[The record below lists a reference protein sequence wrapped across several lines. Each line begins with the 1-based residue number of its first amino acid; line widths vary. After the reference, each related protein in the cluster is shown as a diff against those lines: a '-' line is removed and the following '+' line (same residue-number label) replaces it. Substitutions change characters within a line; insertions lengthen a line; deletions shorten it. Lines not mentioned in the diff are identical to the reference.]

1 MPTTRSHGPRKDSYI
16 VESYKYISQSI
27 QCSVYTNTRQTPV
40 SYIPSSDFQC
50 CFEQGSVKK
59 CTKATSFLLRC
70 SKTLDIPA
78 DDCTCRLCGIWA
90 MMWYVF
96 SLLYCFG
103 RSFIRVMPYHL
114 MILIFTLPSSLQVS
128 PGHVPKRPVDAQILL
143 VVYALPAYVADITP
157 ALLNV
162 TAELQT

>member
-1 MPTTRSHGPRKDSYI
+1 MVQEKTPISWNHISTYHNQFNVAFTRIHDKHQYH
-16 VESYKYISQSI
+16 
-27 QCSVYTNTRQTPV
+27 
-40 SYIPSSDFQC
+40 IPSSDFQC

-59 CTKATSFLLRC
+59 CTKATEFFLPC

-103 RSFIRVMPYHL
+103 RSFRVMPYHR
-114 MILIFTLPSSLQVS
+114 MILIFTMPSSLQVS
-128 PGHVPKRPVDAQILL
+128 PGHLPKRPVDAQILL